1 MTRITGMMERLL
13 GDLAGLSKKEGTLLF
28 VRWITGADKSLKIG
42 FFTEWMRSEEDT
54 KLKRTL
60 FVSWMTA
67 ERGNPKFLKD
77 ICIKA
82 SAVCITNGFAGRDTS
97 GIEGWMEQVFEND
110 MTLKPGEVA
119 RLAMKKFGVPHRML
133 LFVKKLARTV
143 KERIRLRRRT
153 EADETCAVSRV
164 STTTRLLAEGTY
176 SMDVSLAVPDM
187 AACTR
192 PVTQLTLPGL
202 LDEPPSP
209 NSKRMIEDYEIL
221 IAPYRPLLAGLSSL
235 EILAELLR
243 LLYEEGDVPSV
254 VDWSGKTSDPE
265 YMNLREHRRFLEI
278 LQGISLYDH
287 TYNVLKTALD
297 IARDTFRQRHDLL
310 LPSIIIAAL
319 AHDIGK
325 IPSIWRSSNVKSR
338 RHESVGAAK
347 LEDMLRSHGNE
358 VFKKSLTKAVRLHHT
373 GIDNDTNTRII
384 LDADIRAREYEITSA
399 DPTVTI
405 KPMREW
411 LDLTQLAEIIL
422 PAVNELSIRNRK
434 TVWNAM
440 SFNGIVYCIP
450 EYVRNVLKRLA
461 SERKVLD
468 YRLVRQSFQ
477 TDNKAVLIECAGM
490 LKERGYLA
498 YDVKDEHFGQRFLF
512 ESSVP
517 AIGQRSLYAIPIQER
532 FFPAQPSQLE
542 KRKTDYLKTIV
553 SVRPVVGSYERT
565 R

>member
-13 GDLAGLSKKEGTLLF
+13 GDLAGLSKKESTLLF
-28 VRWITGADKSLKIG
+28 VRWITGADKGLKLG
-42 FFTEWMRSEEDT
+42 LFTEWMRSEKDI
-54 KLKRTL
+54 KVKRTL
-60 FVSWMTA
+60 FVSWMAA

-82 SAVCITNGFAGRDTS
+82 SAVCVTNGFAGRDTS
-97 GIEGWMEQVFEND
+97 RMEGWMEQAFEND

-119 RLAMKKFGVPHRML
+119 RLAMKKFGIPHRML

-153 EADETCAVSRV
+153 EPDETYAANKASAA
-164 STTTRLLAEGTY
+164 TRLLAEGTY
-176 SMDVSLAVPDM
+176 SMNVSLAVPDM
-187 AACTR
+187 GACAR
-192 PVTQLTLPGL
+192 PAIQLTLPGL
-202 LDEPPSP
+202 LAESPSLIP
-209 NSKRMIEDYEIL
+209 TKRIEDYEAL
-221 IAPYRPLLAGLSSL
+221 IDPYWPLLAELSSL
-235 EILAELLR
+235 EVLAELLR

-254 VDWSGKTSDPE
+254 VTWSGKTSDQE
-265 YMNLREHRRFLEI
+265 YMNLREYKHFLEI
-278 LQGISLYDH
+278 LQSISLYDH
-287 TYNVLKTALD
+287 TYNVLKAALD

-310 LPSIIIAAL
+310 LPSVIIAAL

-338 RHESVGAAK
+338 RHESVGAVK
-347 LEDMLRSHGNE
+347 LEDMLTSQGND
-358 VFKKSLTKAVRLHHT
+358 VFKKSVVKAVRLHHT
-373 GIDNDTNTRII
+373 GIDNDTITRIV
-384 LDADIRAREYEITSA
+384 LDADVRSREYEITSA
-399 DPTVTI
+399 DPAVTI

-411 LDLTQLAEIIL
+411 LDLTQLAETIL
-422 PAVNELSIRNRK
+422 PAINELTIRNRK

-461 SERKVLD
+461 SEKKILD

-512 ESSVP
+512 ESNTP

-542 KRKTDYLKTIV
+542 KQKTDYLKTIV
-553 SVRPVVGSYERT
+553 SVRPVVGRYERAV
-565 R
+565 